1 MTGTSLDLAAL
12 SHSGLTAQRAD
23 LLDRVIAL
31 AADEDGAM
39 RALKLGPRQTAEVER
54 NRDCATRRRC
64 PRSTATPACSSTR
77 STHRASRP
85 TRDRSRGARCVVHSA
100 LFGLVGA
107 LDPIPAYRL
116 SHDSRV
122 PGVRLRAFWRAP
134 LAERLASEDG
144 VIVDLRSEG
153 YAELGPAPA
162 RDDSVFVRVVS
173 VGDDGRRRAL
183 NHFNKHAK
191 GRFTRAVLD
200 SRPDVTSLD
209 DLRRVGAGSRASWSI
224 CDRRPRR
231 VRRASSSSSPD
242 APSARPR
249 VRCTASPRRVQALA
263 PARSARSSAV
273 TARKQP
279 AR

>member
-1 MTGTSLDLAAL
+1 MLLLLPPSETKRDGGDGDVLDLVAL

-31 AADEDGAM
+31 AADEDAAM
-39 RALKLGPRQTAEVER
+39 RALRLSPRQTAEVER
-54 NRDCATRRRC
+54 NRRLRDAPTMPAIDRYTGVLFDALDA
-64 PRSTATPACSSTR
+64 PSLSTDARSFAGSS
-77 STHRASRP
+77 
-85 TRDRSRGARCVVHSA
+85 VLVHSA

-200 SRPDVTSLD
+200 ARPDVTSLD
-209 DLRRVGAGSRASWSI
+209 DLVEWARGVGFVA
-224 CDRRPRR
+224 DLRPP
-231 VRRASSSSSPD
+231 VSPG
-242 APSARPR
+242 APRELELVA
-249 VRCTASPRRVQALA
+249 
-263 PARSARSSAV
+263 
-273 TARKQP
+273 
-279 AR
+279 

>member
-1 MTGTSLDLAAL
+1 MLLLLPPSETKRDGGDGHVLDLAAL
-12 SHSGLTAQRAD
+12 SHSGLTAQRSD

-31 AADEDGAM
+31 AADEDAAM
-39 RALKLGPRQTAEVER
+39 RALKLSPRQTAEVER
-54 NRDCATRRRC
+54 NRRLRDAPTMPAIDRYTGVLFDALDA
-64 PRSTATPACSSTR
+64 PSLSTAARSFAGSSV
-77 STHRASRP
+77 
-85 TRDRSRGARCVVHSA
+85 VVHSA

-122 PGVRLRAFWRAP
+122 PGVRLRAYWREP

-209 DLRRVGAGSRASWSI
+209 DLVAWARGVGFAVDLRPPASAGA
-224 CDRRPRR
+224 PRELEL
-231 VRRASSSSSPD
+231 VA
-242 APSARPR
+242 
-249 VRCTASPRRVQALA
+249 
-263 PARSARSSAV
+263 
-273 TARKQP
+273 
-279 AR
+279 

>member
-1 MTGTSLDLAAL
+1 MRILLPPSETKRDGGTGAPLDLSAL
-12 SHSGLTAQRAD
+12 SFQALSRHRSKALGALTR
-23 LLDRVIAL
+23 L
-31 AADEDGAM
+31 ARDPEAMM
-39 RALKLGPRQTAEVER
+39 RALKLGPRLAEEVTR
-54 NRDCATRRRC
+54 NRRVRRSPTLPALDRYTGVLFDALDA
-64 PRSTATPACSSTR
+64 PSLSTAARSFAGSSV
-77 STHRASRP
+77 
-85 TRDRSRGARCVVHSA
+85 VVHSA

-122 PGVRLRAFWRAP
+122 PGVRLRAYWREP

-209 DLRRVGAGSRASWSI
+209 DLVAWARGVGFAVDLRPPASAGA
-224 CDRRPRR
+224 PRELEL
-231 VRRASSSSSPD
+231 VA
-242 APSARPR
+242 
-249 VRCTASPRRVQALA
+249 
-263 PARSARSSAV
+263 
-273 TARKQP
+273 
-279 AR
+279 

>member
-1 MTGTSLDLAAL
+1 MLLLLPPSETKRDGGDGDVLDLGGL

-31 AADEDGAM
+31 AADEDAAM
-39 RALKLGPRQTAEVER
+39 RALRLSPRQTAEVER
-54 NRDCATRRRC
+54 NRRLREAPTMPAIDRYTGVLFDALDAPTL
-64 PRSTATPACSSTR
+64 STDARAFAGSS
-77 STHRASRP
+77 
-85 TRDRSRGARCVVHSA
+85 VLLHSA

-200 SRPDVTSLD
+200 SRPEVTSVD
-209 DLRRVGAGSRASWSI
+209 DLLVWARGVGFVVDLR
-224 CDRRPRR
+224 
-231 VRRASSSSSPD
+231 SP
-242 APSARPR
+242 
-249 VRCTASPRRVQALA
+249 ASPRA
-263 PARSARSSAV
+263 PRELELVA
-273 TARKQP
+273 
-279 AR
+279 